1 MKKILITVVWALLV
15 AGIGSLFVFAN
26 KKQGNETCRML
37 KVKVE
42 YNKADPLI
50 NEAYIVRLIT
60 KEGIRIKGQPLKS
73 IPTAA
78 IQQLLTKN
86 PYIQRTSVRI
96 GVDGIVNVFAE
107 QREAL
112 VKIMPTDGAPFYLDT
127 EGAIMPMSPGYPARV
142 MVASGFIRTRLS
154 WEKEHSTGMIPE
166 PFKMLTPDLQKVFI
180 AASALSKQSFTLA
193 LTEQLFLNN
202 QGELEL
208 IPKIGDQIIVLGD
221 TTHLAEKI
229 ENLNTFYTRGMQAEG
244 WNNYRSIS
252 LKYRNQVICTKTTQ
266 NGSI

>member
-1 MKKILITVVWALLV
+1 
-15 AGIGSLFVFAN
+15 
-26 KKQGNETCRML
+26 
-37 KVKVE
+37 
-42 YNKADPLI
+42 
-50 NEAYIVRLIT
+50 
-60 KEGIRIKGQPLKS
+60 
-73 IPTAA
+73 
-78 IQQLLTKN
+78 
-86 PYIQRTSVRI
+86 
-96 GVDGIVNVFAE
+96 
-107 QREAL
+107 
-112 VKIMPTDGAPFYLDT
+112 
-127 EGAIMPMSPGYPARV
+127 
-142 MVASGFIRTRLS
+142 
-154 WEKEHSTGMIPE
+154 MIPE